1 MRGDI
6 VEALSTHEAAQAA
19 QTVQTFRNG
28 VPGELDAGARDM
40 ITRTLLVEEMYV
52 LYRQGATLD
61 EVGVQAGIT
70 AERVRQL
77 FKGAGLKTR
86 SPAQAGR
93 LKRELPKAAVRE
105 ILKTQIPLHQ
115 YRTLRRKP
123 AAKRYEDHELLG
135 FLRKAG
141 AARRATLS
149 LAFYDDFANGRYT
162 TDRRRWPTHQTH
174 CKRFGSWRNALH
186 AAGMQANEQLAGC
199 EAAFDADHC
208 LQAIQ
213 IVQRKLGRTPTSL
226 EYTRCARDSAGSLPS
241 LSTIR
246 NRCGSWLAAL
256 DAAERERVAA

>member
-6 VEALSTHEAAQAA
+6 VDVLSRNE
-19 QTVQTFRNG
+19 TVQTFRNRI
-28 VPGELDAGARDM
+28 PGELDAGTRDM
-40 ITRTLLVEEMYV
+40 FTRTVLVEEMYV
-52 LYRQGATLD
+52 LYRQGATHD
-61 EVGVQAGIT
+61 EIGVQAGIS

-93 LKRELPKAAVRE
+93 LKRKLSKVAVRE
-105 ILKTQIPLHQ
+105 IPLKTQIPLHQ

-123 AAKRYEDHELLG
+123 APKRYSDQELLG

-141 AARRATLS
+141 AARRGTLS
-149 LAFYDDFANGRYT
+149 LVFYDDFANGRYT
-162 TDRRRWPTHQTH
+162 ADRRRWPTHQTH
-174 CKRFGSWRNALH
+174 CKRFGSWSKALH

-199 EAAFDADHC
+199 GVEFDADRC

-213 IVQRKLGRTPTSL
+213 AVHRKLGRTPTSP
-226 EYTRCARDSAGSLPS
+226 EYSRCARDSAGSLPS
-241 LSTIR
+241 LSTIG

-256 DAAERERVAA
+256 DAAEPEPEPERIAA